1 MDKAGN
7 VRTGQQSYKIDKTAP
22 LLTMP
27 TDIITNTGTTINIIA
42 TGDISWIS

>member
-7 VRTGQQSYKIDKTAP
+7 VTTGVQIYKIDKTAP

-27 TDIITNTGTTINIIA
+27 ADIITNTGTTV
-42 TGDISWIS
+42 DITVDGNVA